1 MPEFQIILTNM
12 YNNISGQIHR
22 ENEVRNT
29 QHIVDG
35 VHHCGGREEAEVR
48 FSYHKEIIVRDWSK
62 AIFVKTKECC
72 GMMNISWIVIDINE
86 GLQMY
91 VG

>member
-29 QHIVDG
+29 QHTVDG
-35 VHHCGGREEAEVR
+35 VHHCGGREEAKVR
-48 FSYHKEIIVRDWSK
+48 FSCHKKS
-62 AIFVKTKECC
+62 
-72 GMMNISWIVIDINE
+72 
-86 GLQMY
+86 
-91 VG
+91 

>member
-1 MPEFQIILTNM
+1 MPEFQIILTNT

-48 FSYHKEIIVRDWSK
+48 FSYHKEIIVRDWCK
-62 AIFVKTKECC
+62 AI
-72 GMMNISWIVIDINE
+72 
-86 GLQMY
+86 L
-91 VG
+91 

>member
-29 QHIVDG
+29 QHTVDG

-48 FSYHKEIIVRDWSK
+48 FSCHK
-62 AIFVKTKECC
+62 
-72 GMMNISWIVIDINE
+72 
-86 GLQMY
+86 
-91 VG
+91 